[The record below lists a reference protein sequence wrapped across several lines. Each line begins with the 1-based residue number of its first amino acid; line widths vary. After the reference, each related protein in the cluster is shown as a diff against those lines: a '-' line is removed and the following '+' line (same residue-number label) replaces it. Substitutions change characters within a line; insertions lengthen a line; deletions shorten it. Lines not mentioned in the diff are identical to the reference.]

1 MCSTALCIWIST
13 MLGYISMH
21 IMFLFPCWRLRKYQ
35 PERCQLDIPFRKASV
50 LSNLQSLSSVHI
62 FAMIADRF
70 PSAVRW
76 RQRMHLPQCRPCTSW
91 LLQAQQDKI
100 MCLVLH
106 RCRRQAWCSNR
117 SIHYVMRLLS
127 QHAPR
132 YAQICLVS
140 SQEKTVNNQCCA
152 WKLFKS
158 NSNIPYTGCELHTII
173 LMNRGFML
181 QSKSDKHLSHWCLSI
196 ECFEPLTSAKS
207 MLEGWFHD
215 FISWSQN
222 PQRSDNGWGNRGFAS
237 FEEYVVVASRI

>member
-1 MCSTALCIWIST
+1 MDWVGPSREGTSSVSKILGIHTLSTDSSWALQLFRPGPHKVLQEGFPWTCCFFYRLMDKCYSMCSMCSTALCIWIST

-35 PERCQLDIPFRKASV
+35 PERCQLDILFRKASV

-117 SIHYVMRLLS
+117 SIHY
-127 QHAPR
+127 A
-132 YAQICLVS
+132 
-140 SQEKTVNNQCCA
+140 
-152 WKLFKS
+152 
-158 NSNIPYTGCELHTII
+158 TII
-173 LMNRGFML
+173 PTCAKICPDMPSLSRENR
-181 QSKSDKHLSHWCLSI
+181 
-196 ECFEPLTSAKS
+196 E
-207 MLEGWFHD
+207 
-215 FISWSQN
+215 
-222 PQRSDNGWGNRGFAS
+222 
-237 FEEYVVVASRI
+237 